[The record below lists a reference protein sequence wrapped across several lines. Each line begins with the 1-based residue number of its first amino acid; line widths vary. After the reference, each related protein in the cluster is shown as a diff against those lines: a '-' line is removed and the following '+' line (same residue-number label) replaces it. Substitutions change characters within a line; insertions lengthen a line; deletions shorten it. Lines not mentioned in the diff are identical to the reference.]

1 MKNDI
6 SKLVTF
12 FFFSFI
18 SFSIFFIQ
26 PSFSSDPTDKECSV
40 NYASLVF
47 EDKTGYII
55 FENRAYEYRY
65 PASLTK
71 LMTIYLTFE
80 ALKNKKIHLKQELV
94 ATDRDEDISN
104 VNKVLTLGL
113 KRGDKII
120 VEEAIKGVLVKSFN
134 EAAVILAEAVAGSE
148 WKFIELM
155 NKKAKKFGMKY
166 TNFRNSTGLPDSGQ
180 FTTNYDLARMVMAI
194 RHDFPEYYHFFA
206 DKEVTINNVKYKTHN
221 NILLEYKGAEGM
233 KTGFTNA
240 AGYNLIAVA
249 ARGKH
254 RVISILT
261 SCVSSGKRDEFTKE
275 LLDYG
280 FEVLSRKHDEIKIIT
295 NQKELEDKE
304 TENAGL
310 NKLIEN
316 YN

>member
-1 MKNDI
+1 
-6 SKLVTF
+6 
-12 FFFSFI
+12 
-18 SFSIFFIQ
+18 
-26 PSFSSDPTDKECSV
+26 
-40 NYASLVF
+40 
-47 EDKTGYII
+47 
-55 FENRAYEYRY
+55 
-65 PASLTK
+65 
-71 LMTIYLTFE
+71 MTIYLTFE